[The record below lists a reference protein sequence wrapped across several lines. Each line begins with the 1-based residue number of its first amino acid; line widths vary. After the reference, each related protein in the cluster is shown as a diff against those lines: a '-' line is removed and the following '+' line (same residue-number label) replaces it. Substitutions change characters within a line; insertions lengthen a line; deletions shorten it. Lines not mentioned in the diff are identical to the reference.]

1 MAGRWR
7 APSRPRAPTSP
18 VLLLTGWADAANP
31 ADVPRV
37 EGIIKKPFDLKQL
50 AAAVSQA
57 LAAASGPP
65 IGPSCFVA
73 PSSGRS
79 T

>member
-1 MAGRWR
+1 MTTTESMAR
-7 APSRPRAPTSP
+7 AVKASCPDVP
-18 VLLLTGWADAANP
+18 VLLLTGWADAASP

-57 LAAASGPP
+57 LAASDA
-65 IGPSCFVA
+65 
-73 PSSGRS
+73 GRR
-79 T
+79 